1 MSYFLGERVSF
12 IYTHQ
17 PNDVLQKIALECV
30 RRDVCNNNFI
40 SGPARMLTTPPLVKL
55 YQVTEI
61 FFLPSSMFPSV
72 QLIPCSAYTKH
83 SKICFCGEN
92 LTEKA
97 MHLSDLKVN
106 ILLTYYKFF
115 RLKKA
120 SSRVACFL

>member
-1 MSYFLGERVSF
+1 MKDVNVIATEIFCFLSRFPGGYVSFFLGERVSL
-12 IYTHQ
+12 IYTQITVHQ

-40 SGPARMLTTPPLVKL
+40 SGCSDVDDDSGLVKL

-61 FFLPSSMFPSV
+61 FFLPSSKFPSV

-92 LTEKA
+92 LTE
-97 MHLSDLKVN
+97 
-106 ILLTYYKFF
+106 
-115 RLKKA
+115 
-120 SSRVACFL
+120 

>member
-1 MSYFLGERVSF
+1 MSFFLGERVSL
-12 IYTHQ
+12 IYTQITVHQ

-40 SGPARMLTTPPLVKL
+40 SGCSDVDDDSGLVKL

-92 LTEKA
+92 LTE
-97 MHLSDLKVN
+97 
-106 ILLTYYKFF
+106 
-115 RLKKA
+115 
-120 SSRVACFL
+120 